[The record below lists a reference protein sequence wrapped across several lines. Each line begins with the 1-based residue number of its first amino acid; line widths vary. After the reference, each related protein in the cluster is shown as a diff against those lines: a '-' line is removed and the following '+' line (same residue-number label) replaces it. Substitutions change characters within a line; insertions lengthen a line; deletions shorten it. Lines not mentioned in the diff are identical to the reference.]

1 MKTFLNST
9 LVAFSMFSSI
19 PVPQKRIRWDA
30 DGMKYMMASFP
41 LVGVLIGAVVYAWV
55 WFAGW
60 LGLPGIL
67 VSLGLTLIPI
77 ALTGGIHLDG
87 LADTSDALGANTT
100 PERRREILKDPRAGA
115 FAVIGIGVYLIAF
128 FGLTLSFDVSLPNV
142 VLLCAGFVMSR
153 AMSGLA
159 VVSFPSAGDGT
170 AKMFRD
176 AASKR
181 SLVILTVFMALCL
194 AAASLLMFFD
204 RIAPLSFVLWYFVQ
218 GGCFFYLKRMARRK
232 FGGMSGD
239 LAGWFLQ
246 INELLQLGVI
256 VVCSY
261 WRFG

>member
-1 MKTFLNST
+1 MKAFFNSA
-9 LVAFSMFSSI
+9 LVAFSMFSSL
-19 PVPQKRIRWDA
+19 PMPQKRIRWDG
-30 DGMKYMMASFP
+30 DGMKYMMAAFP
-41 LVGVLIGAVVYAWV
+41 LVGVVIGAVVYLWV

-115 FAVIGIGVYLIAF
+115 FAVIGVAVYLVAF
-128 FGLTLSFDVSLPNV
+128 FGLALAFDAARWNV
-142 VLLCAGFVMSR
+142 VLLCVGFVMSR

-159 VVSFPSAGDGT
+159 VISFPSASDGT

-176 AASKR
+176 AAAKR
-181 SLVILTVFMALCL
+181 SFIILAVILVLCT
-194 AAASLLMFFD
+194 AAAVTLMFFD
-204 RIAPLSFVLWYFVQ
+204 KIGAVTVVAWYFVQ
-218 GGCFFYLKRMARRK
+218 FCCFFYLKFTAKRK

-246 INELLQLGVI
+246 LNEILQLAAV